1 MAEPDWSEAIER
13 ARANAPFLARSL
25 DRQPKLAELL
35 AGGRIDE
42 ALAIARDE
50 EAGEDTAVALRRA
63 RLALVTA
70 LAIGDL
76 VGALPLER
84 VMAELTGFA
93 DRALHRALAHAIERR
108 TGEEPRG
115 LAALALG
122 KQGAGELN
130 FSSDID
136 PILIYDPDTLPR
148 RDRDEPGEAA
158 ARYVREAV
166 RLLSDVTAEGYVF
179 RVDLRLRPAAEAT
192 PPALTFNAALSHYE
206 SEGLAWERAAFIRA
220 RAAAGDRAL
229 GERFLSAVEPFVWR
243 RSLDFGT
250 IDAIAD
256 LTRRIRE
263 QAEGPQTPGPG
274 FDVKRGRGGIREIEF
289 FAQTHQLIHGG
300 RDHSLRVR
308 GTRAALDALAAAGRI
323 GVDAAEELGAAYDRL
338 RTVEHRLQM
347 VEDRQTHSLPEC
359 EALDAVARLD
369 GLADGDA
376 LIAELTALT
385 EGVAARYGALI
396 EEAGEDG
403 SAPPTPDAERL
414 HALGLDRPG
423 DWARRLPAWSDGRFR
438 AVRSPAA
445 VEAFG
450 QVLPALVERI
460 GAASDPDRA
469 LARLET
475 LLSRLPSG
483 INLFRLLDARPALAD
498 HLAAILTLAP
508 PLAEQLARRPTL
520 LDALIDPAALDL
532 PGSVAAIEQRLL
544 AAPSGADQER
554 RLDRLRIVVDELRFA
569 LGLSLVL
576 ARHDPLEVGAAL
588 GRVAEAA
595 VRAAQAIASDAFAE
609 AHGGIDGELVVLG
622 FGRLGGGMLTH
633 GSDLDIVHVFTAP
646 LDAESD
652 GERRLGA
659 SLYFNRLAARV
670 GAGLSVRTA
679 AGALYEVDTRLRP
692 QGAQG
697 PLACALDGFARYQR
711 ESAWTWEHMALTRAR
726 PLTGSDAAR
735 GAVREAIDAALDRP
749 RDAATLRADVLAMR
763 AKMAAAKP
771 AQGPLDVK
779 LARGGLVDCEF
790 LVHFLQLAHRTGFTP
805 PLGKAIDALAGK
817 GLIDPAL
824 RDAHDTMMRALVAI
838 RLLAPSADNPPPAQ
852 AEALA
857 RACGEVSLTDLVAT
871 LDAARAAVAEA
882 WRATFDEELETA

>member
-1 MAEPDWSEAIER
+1 M
-13 ARANAPFLARSL
+13 
-25 DRQPKLAELL
+25 
-35 AGGRIDE
+35 
-42 ALAIARDE
+42 
-50 EAGEDTAVALRRA
+50 
-63 RLALVTA
+63 
-70 LAIGDL
+70 
-76 VGALPLER
+76 
-84 VMAELTGFA
+84 
-93 DRALHRALAHAIERR
+93 
-108 TGEEPRG
+108 
-115 LAALALG
+115 
-122 KQGAGELN
+122 
-130 FSSDID
+130 
-136 PILIYDPDTLPR
+136 
-148 RDRDEPGEAA
+148 
-158 ARYVREAV
+158 
-166 RLLSDVTAEGYVF
+166 
-179 RVDLRLRPAAEAT
+179 
-192 PPALTFNAALSHYE
+192 
-206 SEGLAWERAAFIRA
+206 
-220 RAAAGDRAL
+220 
-229 GERFLSAVEPFVWR
+229 
-243 RSLDFGT
+243 
-250 IDAIAD
+250 
-256 LTRRIRE
+256 
-263 QAEGPQTPGPG
+263 QAEGPDTVGPG

-396 EEAGEDG
+396 DEAGEDG

-414 HALGLDRPG
+414 HALGVDRAEG
-423 DWARRLPAWSDGRFR
+423 WARRLPAWSDGRYR

-532 PGSVAAIEQRLL
+532 PGPVAAIEQRLL

-554 RLDRLRIVVDELRFA
+554 RLDRLRIVVGELRFT

-576 ARHDPLEVGAAL
+576 ARHDPLKVGAAL

-595 VRAAQAIASDAFAE
+595 VRAAQAIATDAFAE
-609 AHGGIDGELVVLG
+609 THGAIEGELVVLG

-670 GAGLSVRTA
+670 GAGAERADRGRRALRGRYAAAA
-679 AGALYEVDTRLRP
+679 AGRPGAARLR
-692 QGAQG
+692 
-697 PLACALDGFARYQR
+697 ARR
-711 ESAWTWEHMALTRAR
+711 VR
-726 PLTGSDAAR
+726 PL
-735 GAVREAIDAALDRP
+735 
-749 RDAATLRADVLAMR
+749 
-763 AKMAAAKP
+763 
-771 AQGPLDVK
+771 
-779 LARGGLVDCEF
+779 
-790 LVHFLQLAHRTGFTP
+790 
-805 PLGKAIDALAGK
+805 
-817 GLIDPAL
+817 
-824 RDAHDTMMRALVAI
+824 
-838 RLLAPSADNPPPAQ
+838 PSANRPGP
-852 AEALA
+852 
-857 RACGEVSLTDLVAT
+857 GNT
-871 LDAARAAVAEA
+871 
-882 WRATFDEELETA
+882 WR